1 MNQPGAIA
9 MSNESTQNNDC
20 KMTSIFERFLSLWV
34 VFWIVAGVLLGKIA
48 PGLAR
53 YLDGLAIYV
62 KGAPVYFPATV
73 DLISASNFSASPM

>member
-1 MNQPGAIA
+1 

-48 PGLAR
+48 PGLA
-53 YLDGLAIYV
+53 
-62 KGAPVYFPATV
+62 
-73 DLISASNFSASPM
+73 